1 MNIIKIAKLCRNIQ
15 KIKIWIILR
24 KYNFLFMIGVKFMK
38 WNEEKRKGSCVRSCI
53 SLQHL
58 HWIRYFFLMILLWTG
73 ILSFFSVKAFANDSV
88 SDDKTVKV
96 GYYLSHN
103 FQEGNSDNS
112 FKTGYSYEYLQK
124 IASYTSWHYEYIYG
138 DWDELYEKLASGEID
153 LMAGISYSDDRSDL
167 ISYPDYEMLNETFYI
182 YKDTDDTSVK
192 SGDIA
197 SYTGKKIG
205 TLKEKRAMTA
215 SLEEWKEKMLAD
227 IEIIYFDTLDSCASA
242 FNEKEIDA
250 FVSADNIVSS
260 YSGIVPI
267 EKIGKEPYYLC
278 VTKNRTDILE
288 ELNMA
293 LSVINEQD
301 SLDLDTLRNKYFTES
316 TVSTFLSSQEREW
329 MEQHPSVTVGYVTSY
344 LPYCDT
350 DEKGN
355 ATGLIADI
363 VPDLFD
369 ALPGNYSPEIIYH
382 SFDSQTDMLE
392 SLENGELDFVFPVSN
407 ERWYSEQHNYQQST
421 AIIASPISL
430 VYKESYT
437 STTTEKI
444 SVNKKNLLQYCY
456 TVMNYPDAELVMCN
470 TIDDCVNAIKQ
481 GRANCTLLSAL
492 RAGSL
497 VGREKSLNTITL
509 PNDEKLCFGVIHGDS
524 ALLQL
529 LNHGLNILGDSYG
542 LSHSYQYINKLIT
555 YTPLDFIKDNVWIFT
570 ILLLLLLLVMILYF
584 IQCEETQRKIA
595 EKEAMQKKTL
605 EEALNTSQQAAVAR
619 RVFLRN
625 MSHDIRTPMNAVIG
639 FTNLAIQTD
648 NDPGK
653 VQEYLSKILISSKH
667 LLGIVNNVLEI
678 SRIESGQMDL
688 EETQCNLLD
697 IVNETDVIIRTQA
710 QNRNQIFTIDVS
722 QLQDSIVFCDK
733 LRVKEI
739 LVNLLG
745 NAVKYTPRGGTISL
759 TVQQLPCSY
768 EALGN
773 YEIRVKD
780 NGCGMSTEFLKKVFL
795 PFERQS
801 DSTKS
806 GIQGT
811 GLGMSITKGFVDM
824 MNGTIDVLSE
834 ENKGTEFIVRLQ
846 FRLADPSAANSSP
859 EKTGTSCASSV
870 SSIEKVENFNDTEL
884 SSHNELHFAGKRLLL
899 VEDNELNRE
908 IAATVLAEAGFKV
921 DIAENGAIAVIKIAD
936 SPAGYF
942 DAVLMDIQ
950 MPVMDG
956 YTATRQIRL
965 LKEHGGDTVPVIAL
979 SANAFEEDKKA
990 SFEAGMNGHL
1000 AKPINVIEL
1009 LETLSILLCN

>member
-1 MNIIKIAKLCRNIQ
+1 
-15 KIKIWIILR
+15 
-24 KYNFLFMIGVKFMK
+24 MK
-38 WNEEKRKGSCVRSCI
+38 WNEENRKDFCI
-53 SLQHL
+53 RAQMYLHQS

-73 ILSFFSVKAFANDSV
+73 ILSFFSVKTFAADSA
-88 SDDKTVKV
+88 DDKTVKV
-96 GYYLSHN
+96 GYYLSRN

-138 DWDELYEKLASGEID
+138 DWNELYEKLTSGEID
-153 LMAGISYSDDRSDL
+153 LMAGIAYSDERADL
-167 ISYPDYEMLNETFYI
+167 IRYPDYEMLNETFYI
-182 YKDTDDTSVK
+182 YKDTDDPSIKCEDITSYK
-192 SGDIA
+192 
-197 SYTGKKIG
+197 GKKIG
-205 TLKEKRAMTA
+205 TLKENQAMTA
-215 SLEEWKEKMLAD
+215 SLEKWKDKTLAD
-227 IEIIYFDTLDSCASA
+227 IEIVYFDDLDSCADA
-242 FNEKEIDA
+242 FNDKEIDA

-260 YSGIVPI
+260 YSGIVPV

-278 VTKNRTDILE
+278 VSKDRTDILD

-316 TVSTFLSSQEREW
+316 TVSTFLSMQEREW
-329 MEQHPSVTVGYVTSY
+329 MKAHPSVAVGYVNSY

-355 ATGLIADI
+355 VTGLIADI

-369 ALPGNYSPEIIYH
+369 ALPGNYSPEILYH
-382 SFDSQTDMLE
+382 SFDSQSDMLE
-392 SLENGELDFVFPVSN
+392 SLEKGELDFVFPVSN
-407 ERWYSEQHNYQQST
+407 ERWYSEQRNYQQST

-430 VYKESYT
+430 VYQEPYN

-444 SVNKKNLLQYCY
+444 AVNKKNLLQYCY

-470 TIDDCVNAIKQ
+470 TIDDCVNAVKQ
-481 GRANCTLLSAL
+481 RRANSTLLSAL

-497 VGREKSLNTITL
+497 VGMEKSLNTITL

-524 ALLQL
+524 SLLQL

-542 LSHSYQYINKLIT
+542 LSHSYQYIDKLIT
-555 YTPLDFIKDNVWIFT
+555 YTPLDFIKDNIWIFT
-570 ILLLLLLLVMILYF
+570 ILLLLLLFITLLYF
-584 IQCEETQRKIA
+584 IHREENQKKMA
-595 EKEAMQKKTL
+595 QKEALQKEAL
-605 EEALNTSQQAAVAR
+605 EEALAASQQAAVAR

-639 FTNLAIQTD
+639 FTNLAIQADTD
-648 NDPGK
+648 TGK

-678 SRIESGQMDL
+678 SRIESGQTTL
-688 EETQCNLLD
+688 EETKCSLLD
-697 IVNETDVIIRTQA
+697 IVNETDIIIRNQA
-710 QNRNQIFTIDVS
+710 QNRNQNFTIDIS
-722 QLQDSIVFCDK
+722 RIQDSVVFCDK

-745 NAVKYTPRGGTISL
+745 NAVKYTAPGGRISL
-759 TVQQLPCSY
+759 TIQQLPCSL
-768 EALGN
+768 EAHGN

-780 NGCGMSTEFLKKVFL
+780 NGCGISPDFLEKVFL

-811 GLGMSITKGFVDM
+811 GLGMAITKGFVDM
-824 MNGTIDVLSE
+824 MNGTIEIDSA
-834 ENKGTEFIVRLQ
+834 ENKGTEIIVHLQ
-846 FRLADPSAANSSP
+846 FRLADLPTDNSIS
-859 EKTGTSCASSV
+859 ETIDTSSTLSSSSV
-870 SSIEKVENFNDTEL
+870 KEAKDFNKPEAPSCD
-884 SSHNELHFAGKRLLL
+884 ELHFADRRLLL

-908 IAATVLAEAGFKV
+908 IAVAILTEAGFKV
-921 DIAENGAIAVIKIAD
+921 DVAENGAVAVNKVSS
-936 SPAGYF
+936 SPTGFF
-942 DAVLMDIQ
+942 DAILMDIQ

-965 LKEHGGDTVPVIAL
+965 LKENGGDSIPIIAL
-979 SANAFEEDKKA
+979 SANAFAEDKNA

-1000 AKPINVIEL
+1000 AKPINVAEL
-1009 LETLSILLCN
+1009 LETLSALLRN

>member
-1 MNIIKIAKLCRNIQ
+1 M
-15 KIKIWIILR
+15 
-24 KYNFLFMIGVKFMK
+24 
-38 WNEEKRKGSCVRSCI
+38 
-53 SLQHL
+53 
-58 HWIRYFFLMILLWTG
+58 
-73 ILSFFSVKAFANDSV
+73 
-88 SDDKTVKV
+88 
-96 GYYLSHN
+96 
-103 FQEGNSDNS
+103 
-112 FKTGYSYEYLQK
+112 
-124 IASYTSWHYEYIYG
+124 
-138 DWDELYEKLASGEID
+138 
-153 LMAGISYSDDRSDL
+153 
-167 ISYPDYEMLNETFYI
+167 
-182 YKDTDDTSVK
+182 
-192 SGDIA
+192 
-197 SYTGKKIG
+197 
-205 TLKEKRAMTA
+205 
-215 SLEEWKEKMLAD
+215 
-227 IEIIYFDTLDSCASA
+227 
-242 FNEKEIDA
+242 
-250 FVSADNIVSS
+250 
-260 YSGIVPI
+260 
-267 EKIGKEPYYLC
+267 
-278 VTKNRTDILE
+278 
-288 ELNMA
+288 
-293 LSVINEQD
+293 
-301 SLDLDTLRNKYFTES
+301 
-316 TVSTFLSSQEREW
+316 
-329 MEQHPSVTVGYVTSY
+329 
-344 LPYCDT
+344 
-350 DEKGN
+350 
-355 ATGLIADI
+355 
-363 VPDLFD
+363 
-369 ALPGNYSPEIIYH
+369 
-382 SFDSQTDMLE
+382 
-392 SLENGELDFVFPVSN
+392 
-407 ERWYSEQHNYQQST
+407 
-421 AIIASPISL
+421 
-430 VYKESYT
+430 
-437 STTTEKI
+437 
-444 SVNKKNLLQYCY
+444 
-456 TVMNYPDAELVMCN
+456 
-470 TIDDCVNAIKQ
+470 
-481 GRANCTLLSAL
+481 
-492 RAGSL
+492 
-497 VGREKSLNTITL
+497 
-509 PNDEKLCFGVIHGDS
+509 
-524 ALLQL
+524 
-529 LNHGLNILGDSYG
+529 
-542 LSHSYQYINKLIT
+542 
-555 YTPLDFIKDNVWIFT
+555 
-570 ILLLLLLLVMILYF
+570 
-584 IQCEETQRKIA
+584 
-595 EKEAMQKKTL
+595 
-605 EEALNTSQQAAVAR
+605 
-619 RVFLRN
+619 
-625 MSHDIRTPMNAVIG
+625 
-639 FTNLAIQTD
+639 
-648 NDPGK
+648 
-653 VQEYLSKILISSKH
+653 QEYLSKILISSKH